1 MKKLIYILAI
11 LASFSLS
18 CEKILDEPAQGVVA
32 GEDLN
37 TPENIDKMVLAAYSA
52 LGNDH
57 YTSPYSSMWPYGS
70 VRGGDTYKGGDGPG
84 DLSEFHLFE
93 TFSLNRPDNA
103 LIDQVWFRLYVG
115 IGRANDALRRVDA
128 MSEANYPIKAQRQ
141 GELRF
146 LRGHFYFL
154 LKILFKYVPF
164 IDQNMAKADYPS
176 VSNKLLSND
185 ALWTKIADDFRAA
198 ATDLPVDQA
207 DKGRVNKNAAK
218 AYLAK
223 VLLYQAYTQTETN
236 AVSGIDASKLNEVN
250 TLCDEII
257 ASGKFSLSADFAN
270 NFLAAFD
277 NSSESVFA
285 IQYSKDD
292 GTPKGRLDYGHALN
306 YPMNQEYGC
315 CGFNVPSH
323 DLINTFKTGA
333 DGLPLFTT
341 YNNVDVAAS
350 LDFQSSS
357 FDPRLDHTVA
367 KPGAPFKYKS
377 TFLYQRS
384 WSRAPAIYSAF
395 ASMKE
400 AVLPDDP
407 SFLKV
412 PPFIGSSKNW
422 QIIRYS
428 DILLWKAEALIELGR
443 PLDAVPF
450 INQVRNRANL
460 SRNLL
465 KTAAGSPTSNYNV
478 QTYQPGVNCNWTP
491 EFARQALRFERRL
504 EFAAEGY
511 HFFDLVRWG
520 IAAQTMN
527 AYFTIEK
534 SRVAHLTDARFTSAR
549 DEYFPIPLNQIN
561 FSGGVYK
568 QNNGW

>member
-1 MKKLIYILAI
+1 A
-11 LASFSLS
+11 
-18 CEKILDEPAQGVVA
+18 
-32 GEDLN
+32 
-37 TPENIDKMVLAAYSA
+37 
-52 LGNDH
+52 
-57 YTSPYSSMWPYGS
+57 
-70 VRGGDTYKGGDGPG
+70 
-84 DLSEFHLFE
+84 
-93 TFSLNRPDNA
+93 
-103 LIDQVWFRLYVG
+103 
-115 IGRANDALRRVDA
+115 
-128 MSEANYPIKAQRQ
+128 
-141 GELRF
+141 
-146 LRGHFYFL
+146 
-154 LKILFKYVPF
+154 
-164 IDQNMAKADYPS
+164 
-176 VSNKLLSND
+176 LSND

-198 ATDLPVDQA
+198 VTALPTDQN

-223 VLLYQAYTQTETN
+223 VLLYQAYTQSENN
-236 AVSGIDASKLNEVN
+236 AVSSIDAAKLNEIN

-257 ASGKFSLSADFAN
+257 ASGKFSLSTDYAN
-270 NFLAAFD
+270 NFLSASD
-277 NSSESVFA
+277 NGPESVFA

-323 DLINTFKTGA
+323 DLINAFKTGT
-333 DGLPLFTT
+333 DGLPLFST
-341 YNNVDVAAS
+341 YNNTDAAAS

-367 KPGAPFKYKS
+367 KPGAPFKYKPA
-377 TFLYQRS
+377 FVFQRS
-384 WSRAPAIYSAF
+384 WSRAPAIYDAF

-400 AVLPDDP
+400 AVLPDDA
-407 SFLKV
+407 SFQKV

-422 QIIRYS
+422 EIIRYS
-428 DILLWKAEALIELGR
+428 DVLLWKAEVLIELGR
-443 PLDAVPF
+443 SLEAVPL

-465 KTAAGSPTSNYNV
+465 KNAAGNPTSNYNV
-478 QTYQPGVNCNWTP
+478 QLYQPGVNCTWTQD
-491 EFARQALRFERRL
+491 FARQALRFERRL
-504 EFAAEGY
+504 EFATEGY

-527 AYFTIEK
+527 AYFTVEK
-534 SRVAHLTDARFTSAR
+534 SRVAHLADARFTVGR

-561 FSGGVYK
+561 FSSGVYK